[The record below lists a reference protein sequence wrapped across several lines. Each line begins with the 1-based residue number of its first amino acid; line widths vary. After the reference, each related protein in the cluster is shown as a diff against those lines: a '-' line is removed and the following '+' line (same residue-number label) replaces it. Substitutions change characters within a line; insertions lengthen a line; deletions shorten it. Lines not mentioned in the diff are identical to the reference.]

1 MDDRRQHRR
10 YLAAFLATAVVL
22 ALGTAFVN
30 YRIDPY
36 GIFGSPRT
44 PGFNA
49 LKPASHERVRITKPY
64 QAERAQPR
72 TVIGGNSR
80 PELGLDPDSPCWAA
94 ADRPIFNA
102 GIPGASFRLQASY
115 AKHALL
121 QGRGSQLLMG
131 VDLADFLI
139 DRRRTYPSAQVAPV
153 TSSPPLSSDEQRLA
167 PQLTGAGQA
176 EHLQQRTA
184 DRLTA
189 LFSLTTLGDSL
200 ATVAAQGNPDA
211 ATRLENG
218 FNPAR
223 DFYPIVRSEGQHVLF
238 EQKNQEI
245 TGLFGRP
252 GLAIHDA
259 SGRAAPAFAD
269 LRGLLAWAK
278 VQGIRV
284 TLFINPYH
292 VDYLATIYRAGL
304 WPEMEAWKRELTA
317 IAEQHNTPLW
327 DFNTVDEYS
336 TEPPPPRGDTRSML
350 RWFVEPAHYRS
361 ELGEKMIAS
370 MQGQTCDAVQGKAQF
385 GVSLREAGLSN
396 HLDAL
401 RAALVAHVEEL
412 R

>member
-30 YRIDPY
+30 HRIDPY

-44 PGFNA
+44 PGVNA

-80 PELGLDPDSPCWAA
+80 PELGIDPDSPCWAS
-94 ADRPIFNA
+94 ADRPVFNA
-102 GIPGASFRLQASY
+102 GIPGASFRLQAHY

-121 QGRGSQLLMG
+121 QGNGRQLLMG
-131 VDLADFLI
+131 VDFADFLI
-139 DRRRTYPSAQVAPV
+139 DSRRTYPTAQGAPLA
-153 TSSPPLSSDEQRLA
+153 SPPRLSSDEQRLA
-167 PQLTGAGQA
+167 PQLTGAAQA
-176 EHLQQRTA
+176 EHLVQRTA

-223 DFYPIVRSEGQHVLF
+223 DFYPTVRSEGQHILF

-245 TGLFGRP
+245 TVLFGRP
-252 GLAIHDA
+252 GLGIHDA

-269 LRGLLAWAK
+269 LRELLDWGKA
-278 VQGIRV
+278 QGISI

-292 VDYLATIYRAGL
+292 VDYLATIYRARL
-304 WPEMEAWKRELTA
+304 WPELEAWKRELTS
-317 IAEQHNTPLW
+317 IAEQHNAPLW

-336 TEPPPPRGDTRSML
+336 TEPPPPRGNTRSML

-361 ELGEKMIAS
+361 ELGEKMIAA
-370 MQGQTCDAVQGKAQF
+370 MQGHPCNAVGDNAHF
-385 GVSLREAGLSN
+385 GASLSEATLPN
-396 HLDAL
+396 HLHAF
-401 RAALVAHVEEL
+401 RAALDANLDNV